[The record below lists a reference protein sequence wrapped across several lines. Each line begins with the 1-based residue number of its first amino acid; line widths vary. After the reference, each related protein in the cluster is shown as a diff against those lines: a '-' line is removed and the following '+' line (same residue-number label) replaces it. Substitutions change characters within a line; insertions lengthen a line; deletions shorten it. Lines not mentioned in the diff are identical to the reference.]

1 MINQV
6 YVKAGLMTINLK
18 GIYMEEN
25 LLLFNLKLVWELYFS
40 KWFLFFKENELILFK
55 KIEITWKKNKVSKL
69 ALNSKKSHTS
79 TE

>member
-18 GIYMEEN
+18 EIYMEEN

-40 KWFLFFKENELILFK
+40 KGFLFFKENELILFK
-55 KIEITWKKNKVSKL
+55 KI
-69 ALNSKKSHTS
+69 
-79 TE
+79 